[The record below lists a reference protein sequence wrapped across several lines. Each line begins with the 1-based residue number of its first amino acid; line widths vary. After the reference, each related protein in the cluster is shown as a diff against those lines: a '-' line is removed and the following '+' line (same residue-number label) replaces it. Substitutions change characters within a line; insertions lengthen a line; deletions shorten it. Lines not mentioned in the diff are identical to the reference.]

1 MEADPFPPAAEGVD
15 RANRV
20 QALLV
25 VDVDPDE
32 QVVVVPAVAAAV
44 VAVVAAADVVVD
56 VAAVDDVLVAE
67 ADRRPLARQLLE
79 TQLQMLD
86 WRHSLLVPDLCHGPS
101 LGCFLLFSA
110 CLLLLILSF
119 MIMIIVHSR
128 MSES

>member
-1 MEADPFPPAAEGVD
+1 MEADPFPTGVD

-32 QVVVVPAVAAAV
+32 QVDLVPAVA
-44 VAVVAAADVVVD
+44 VAVVAADVVAVADLVVVAADV
-56 VAAVDDVLVAE
+56 VLVAE

-79 TQLQMLD
+79 TQPQLQTLD

-101 LGCFLLFSA
+101 LGCFLLLSTF
-110 CLLLLILSF
+110 LLLLILSF
-119 MIMIIVHSR
+119 R
-128 MSES
+128 